1 MKTGWNRN
9 TLGCI
14 CDIYNGNSINAEYK
28 KKYYTGLTDGYPF
41 IATKDVSFDGKI
53 NYDNGV
59 RIPHGIQ
66 YKTAD
71 KGSVFICAEGGS
83 AGRKIALIQETVC
96 FGNKLFCLKPK
107 KYIQG
112 NFLYFYLRSDT
123 FQSQFKEK
131 LSGLIGGVSAKKLND
146 IKISYPALSEQQA
159 IVEKINIQFAKIDK
173 LKYNAEKELQ
183 EATAAFSI
191 ILNKTLTPLDCW
203 EESTLKHLTTS
214 LTDGDHLPPPKS
226 KSGIPFITIS
236 NIDKINE
243 VISFENTF
251 YVPKSYYIDLK
262 DSRKAT
268 VGDILYTVTGS
279 FGIPIL
285 VTENREFCFQRH
297 IALIKP
303 DTDKILSKYL
313 FYWLKSPRLQKIAD
327 KAATGAAQRTVSLTS
342 LRQFPVLYPKNKEDQ
357 KTIIF
362 QLDSAY
368 DKFFTLKT
376 NFDKITKECEALK
389 QSILREIFD

>member
-1 MKTGWNRN
+1 MKELRIKDICTKGSS
-9 TLGCI
+9 TL
-14 CDIYNGNSINAEYK
+14 K
-28 KKYYTGLTDGYPF
+28 Q
-41 IATKDVSFDGKI
+41 KDV
-53 NYDNGV
+53 
-59 RIPHGIQ
+59 
-66 YKTAD
+66 
-71 KGSVFICAEGGS
+71 
-83 AGRKIALIQETVC
+83 
-96 FGNKLFCLKPK
+96 
-107 KYIQG
+107 
-112 NFLYFYLRSDT
+112 
-123 FQSQFKEK
+123 EK
-131 LSGLIGGVSAKKLND
+131 LSGKYPVYGASGLIAKMDSYHQEKDYIAIVKDGSGIGRVMFLPAKSSVIGTMQYILPKEGYDIFYIGYCLQSLNLS
-146 IKISYPALSEQQA
+146 SYKQGAAIPHIYFRDYGERIVKVTDSISEQKD
-159 IVEKINIQFAKIDK
+159 IVNRINVQFSKIDK
-173 LKYNAEKELQ
+173 LKQNAEKELQ

-191 ILNKTLTPLDCW
+191 ILDKTLTPPDCW

-226 KSGIPFITIS
+226 KTGIPFITIS

-368 DKFFTLKT
+368 DNFFTLKT